1 MDFRDEPLTD
11 ELVNGDYTFD
21 RSEVMQRSHAVVV
34 DDTFDNDFDPFA
46 RNVNQRLTDF
56 DPIMTST
63 DSLGTG
69 WCRKC
74 STSAKMSG
82 SDPKLWERCVAVGG
96 GGGGLLNP

>member
-21 RSEVMQRSHAVVV
+21 RSELMQRSHAFLIE
-34 DDTFDNDFDPFA
+34 DNYDNDFDPFA
-46 RNVNQRLTDF
+46 RNATQILTGF
-56 DPIMTST
+56 NNMTTT

-82 SDPKLWERCVAVGG
+82 SDPRLWERCVAE
-96 GGGGLLNP
+96 